1 MKPEEIFIKKIKKQL
16 FPYKPD
22 KDVEAQSDKWD
33 VSPGEYI
40 TSWIRLN
47 LINCRKSSGCEKEE
61 RCRYFGYTDLAK
73 HNYTICREMI
83 LRLENGEITCKLEAE
98 SKDTDNN

>member
-16 FPYKPD
+16 FPYKQD
-22 KDVEAQSDKWD
+22 KDIEAQSVKWD
-33 VSPGEYI
+33 VSTGEYI

-47 LINCRKSSGCEKEE
+47 LINCRKSSGCNKQG

-73 HNYTICREMI
+73 QNYTICREMI
-83 LRLENGEITCKLEAE
+83 LRLGNGEIKCDFEGE
-98 SKDTDNN
+98 SKEADNS